1 MDNLNKLVS
10 YDQYLIYSLL
20 TNYIYSFNNITHMS
34 RMNEQIRSIIGT
46 DNLVEDKIDALEKL
60 YHEEIKNENSDDLL
74 PGDNILQI
82 ELAIEDIVC
91 GMIRISAEMDSM
103 EDRKEILKR
112 LYVIVEDTLQW
123 NSQKK
128 ESLYGVVERAS
139 MRAMLKDPEV
149 SDKEKAEI
157 RQIWA
162 DYL

>member
-1 MDNLNKLVS
+1 
-10 YDQYLIYSLL
+10 
-20 TNYIYSFNNITHMS
+20 
-34 RMNEQIRSIIGT
+34 MNEQIRSINDT
-46 DNLVEDKIDALEKL
+46 DESIEDKVNALEKL
-60 YHEEIKNENSDDLL
+60 YNEEIENESSDDLL

-82 ELAIEDIVC
+82 ELAIEDIIC
-91 GMIRISAEMDSM
+91 EMIRRTSEMDTL
-103 EDRKEILKR
+103 EEQKEVLKR
-112 LYVIVEDTLQW
+112 LYVIVEDTLHW
-123 NSQKK
+123 NHEKK

>member
-1 MDNLNKLVS
+1 
-10 YDQYLIYSLL
+10 
-20 TNYIYSFNNITHMS
+20 
-34 RMNEQIRSIIGT
+34 MNEHIKSIIGT
-46 DNLVEDKIDALEKL
+46 DKSVEEKIKALEKL
-60 YHEEIKNENSDDLL
+60 YHEEIDAENSDDLL

-82 ELAIEDIVC
+82 ELAIEDIIC
-91 GMIRISAEMDSM
+91 EMIRISNETDTI
-103 EDRKEILKR
+103 EDQKEILKR
-112 LYVIVEDTLQW
+112 LYVIAEDTLKW
-123 NSQKK
+123 NTEKK